1 MSPTSPVPS
10 PLFTPL
16 QLGAFELAHRVVM
29 ATPMR
34 RRARPQ
40 GLPTA
45 LMALHHGQRATAG
58 GLVISEAAAVSRE
71 ALRNPSAPGLY
82 CSEQA
87 NLWRQ
92 VTDAVHGRGGIMVS
106 QLGSGDSLPAA
117 DWRTLDMLLGS
128 FRDAAEYAGDAGF
141 DGVELQ
147 AGPGSHIDDRL
158 RHSGR
163 ADEGAGALVELL
175 QALTSVWGAD
185 RVGLQLAQHHPDLH
199 GLLLPQLQR
208 LGLAYLRLPGDA
220 DAAAWRPLYRGAL
233 VLGVDSG
240 RDTAGAALARCL
252 VDALAFEEAF
262 VANPD
267 LPERLRAGVALALP
281 DATTLGQGGARGY
294 TDYPRS
300 AAAA

>member
-1 MSPTSPVPS
+1 MSPTSLVPS

-29 ATPMR
+29 ATPLR

-58 GLVISEAAAVSRE
+58 GLVISEAAAVSHE
-71 ALRNPSAPGLY
+71 ALRDPSAPGLY

-87 NLWRQ
+87 NLWRH
-92 VTDAVHGRGGIMVS
+92 VTDAVHGRGGIMVA
-106 QLGSGDSLPAA
+106 QLGSGDGTPAA
-117 DWRTLDMLLGS
+117 DWRTLDVLLGS

-147 AGPGSHIDDRL
+147 AGAGSDIDGRL
-158 RHSGR
+158 RHSGS

-175 QALTSVWGAD
+175 QALTSVWGAN
-185 RVGLQLAQHHPDLH
+185 RVGLQLAPHQPDLH
-199 GLLLPQLQR
+199 GLLLPQLQC

-220 DAAAWRPLYRGAL
+220 EPTAWRPLCGGKL
-233 VLGVDSG
+233 VLDADG
-240 RDTAGAALARCL
+240 RSAVANAALACGE

-267 LPERLRAGVALALP
+267 LPERLRAGAALAMP